1 MSTTDIILIHKN
13 IAKRQLW
20 TYFFNHSHGRTH
32 SWRYSTFY
40 KRLKNVSCE
49 YDRLNGWN
57 STLQAAWYIRH
68 VRIICFL
75 WTINKPTI
83 RLLKISFAK
92 YRSRV
97 FYVLSLWRIYCI
109 KNTTVRNLTPPA
121 NLALI
126 PQQHVIHQASKYN
139 RYQVYAITLR
149 KLLEFLLVLDSMW
162 YTNHRSR
169 YNRTIGSST

>member
-1 MSTTDIILIHKN
+1 MSTTDRYN
-13 IAKRQLW
+13 INVAKRQLW
-20 TYFFNHSHGRTH
+20 KYFF
-32 SWRYSTFY
+32 
-40 KRLKNVSCE
+40 KLKNVSCE

-68 VRIICFL
+68 IRVVFL

-83 RLLKISFAK
+83 WLLTLSFTK
-92 YRSRV
+92 NRSRV
-97 FYVLSLWRIYCI
+97 FYVLSLWRICCI
-109 KNTTVRNLTPPA
+109 KSTAVWNLTPPA

-139 RYQVYAITLR
+139 RYQVYAITPC

-162 YTNHRSR
+162 YTKHRSR